1 MVVVVGKD
9 MATGRFTR
17 TFAYINLDDI
27 NDASPNFEIEE
38 NEEVRTK
45 VSSFA
50 RGSKHKRKNIQ
61 ESVDDENIQ
70 LMTKQLGEIA
80 SAIKKINEDKIIPS
94 HLFGEIMS
102 IERFD
107 EESLSNTF
115 DYLMEHKQ
123 QAKAFLAKTKNL
135 KKT

>member
-9 MATGRFTR
+9 MATRRFAG

-61 ESVDDENIQ
+61 ETVNDENIQ
-70 LMTKQLGEIA
+70 LMTKQL
-80 SAIKKINEDKIIPS
+80 
-94 HLFGEIMS
+94 
-102 IERFD
+102 
-107 EESLSNTF
+107 
-115 DYLMEHKQ
+115 
-123 QAKAFLAKTKNL
+123 
-135 KKT
+135 

>member
-1 MVVVVGKD
+1 
-9 MATGRFTR
+9 MATGRFAR

-27 NDASPNFEIEE
+27 NDVSPNFEIEE

-80 SAIKKINEDKIIPS
+80 SAIKKINEDKI
-94 HLFGEIMS
+94 
-102 IERFD
+102 
-107 EESLSNTF
+107 
-115 DYLMEHKQ
+115 
-123 QAKAFLAKTKNL
+123 KN
-135 KKT
+135 